1 MYAIIGSGLIEN
13 KQVKKD
19 DVSYHEKIKVTPEG
33 ETILKKW
40 TTHDNASLKD
50 SNAPGEVVKQLSGEN
65 SFTKQNQSEKNSSK
79 FVFNNSNI
87 NVGSMG
93 NNMKI
98 KSMTMKSNG
107 EYDIVYFD

>member
-19 DVSYHEKIKVTPEG
+19 DISYHVTPEG

-40 TTHDNASLKD
+40 TTHDSASLED
-50 SNAPGEVVKQLSGEN
+50 SNAPGEVVNQFSEEN
-65 SFTKQNQSEKNSSK
+65 SFAKRNQSEKSSCK

-93 NNMKI
+93 NNTKI